1 MKFTDTVQKLN
12 PQRVKTDFIAYSETA
27 IGMLRLPDVTQAAV
41 DAERK
46 SALKLVAL
54 VMGSDDYVANIG
66 TFFYPDMKIFFIF

>member
-1 MKFTDTVQKLN
+1 
-12 PQRVKTDFIAYSETA
+12 
-27 IGMLRLPDVTQAAV
+27 MLRLPDVTQAAV